1 MTNTMNYVKIDG
13 FGAPDVLKLATGPRP
28 DAAEGEVL
36 IRVTAAGVNRPDVIQ
51 RLGNYPPPPG
61 ASDIPGLEVAGEV
74 AALGKGVTEFAVG
87 DRVCALVSGGGYAQY
102 VAVPVPQVLPTPKG
116 FDDVT
121 AAAISET
128 YFTVWTNV
136 FQLGAL
142 KEGETLLV
150 HGGASGIGTTAIQL
164 AHALGA
170 RVITTV
176 RSAEKAD
183 ACRAIG
189 AETAID
195 YTTENF
201 ADRVLEVTEAR
212 GADVILDMRGGDFFP
227 ENLRA
232 LAQNGRMVSIA
243 SLAGRE
249 VRLDISLMMRKRA
262 TITGSTLRGRP
273 VKDKGAIAKELHQRV
288 WPLFE
293 QGKIKP
299 QIAQTFPMADAAE
312 AHRRLECNDVVGKI
326 VLICE

>member
-1 MTNTMNYVKIDG
+1 MNYVKIDG
-13 FGAPDVLKLATGPRP
+13 FGAPDVLKLTTGPRP
-28 DAAEGEVL
+28 EAAEGEVL

-74 AALGKGVTEFAVG
+74 AALGKGVTDFAVG
-87 DRVCALVSGGGYAQY
+87 DRVCALVTGGGYAEY
-102 VAVPVPQVLPTPKG
+102 VAAPVPQVLPIPKG

-121 AAAISET
+121 AAAIAET

-170 RVITTV
+170 HVIATV

-195 YTTENF
+195 YTSENF
-201 ADRVLEVTEAR
+201 ADRVLEVTDNR

-273 VKDKGAIAKELHQRV
+273 VKDKGAIAQELHQYV

-293 QGKIKP
+293 QGRIKP
-299 QIAQTFPMADAAE
+299 QIAQTLPLADAAA
-312 AHRRLECNDVVGKI
+312 AHRRLEGNDVVGKI